1 MEENKKTVLVIE
13 DQSDIAATLQNKLSA
28 GGFNVNIAYDGEEGL
43 RMALENHP
51 DALLLD
57 LILPK
62 LDGMSILENIRKDE
76 WGKNLPVIILSN
88 LGTGDELTRAKELGV
103 SEFLIKTE
111 VRLEDVVS
119 KLNLIFTH

>member
-1 MEENKKTVLVIE
+1 MNEDKKTILVIE
-13 DQSDIAATLQNKLSA
+13 DQADIAATLQNKISA
-28 GGFNVNIAYDGEEGL
+28 GGFNASIAQDGEEGL
-43 RMALENHP
+43 RMALDNHP

-62 LDGMSILENIRKDE
+62 LDGMSVLENIRKDE
-76 WGKNLPVIILSN
+76 WGKSLPVIILTN

-103 SEFLIKTE
+103 SDFLIKTE

-119 KLNLIFTH
+119 KLNSLFID